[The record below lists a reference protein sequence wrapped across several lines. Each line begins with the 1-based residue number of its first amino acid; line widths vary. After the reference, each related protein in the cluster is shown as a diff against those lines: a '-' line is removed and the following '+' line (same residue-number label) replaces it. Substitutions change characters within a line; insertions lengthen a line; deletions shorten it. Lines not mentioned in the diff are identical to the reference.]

1 MEKICVAGGRPLRGL
16 TRVHGAKNAVLP
28 ILGAVLLATGPVS
41 IRNCP
46 DLSDVRK
53 MCAILTHLGCGAEFS
68 GDVLTVDPTTARCH
82 EMPEGLSKELRSSIF
97 MLGPVLGRFQK
108 AKFTYPGGCEI
119 GARPIDLH
127 LQGLRALNVEVVEEG
142 GAILCDGSAMR
153 GGPVHLDVPSVGATE
168 NLMMAAVAAKGT
180 TVLHNAAREPE
191 ITALAGFLQ
200 RLGASVSGA
209 GTSTITIEG
218 GRALGAADCFLM
230 PDRIEAGTLLAAGAI
245 TGGDVRISGLVPG
258 HLNAAL
264 AKFRQ
269 CGCRLDVGE
278 HEIRLR
284 GPKRPKELSRIDTL
298 PYPGFPTDLQ
308 AVFLALSTVADGVSV
323 LVENVFENRFRT
335 AAELLRMG
343 ASITVRDRTA
353 IVRGVPGLTGA
364 AVEAHDLRGGA
375 ALVLAGL
382 RAEGRTEVSRAEL
395 IDRGYESI
403 EQTLGAL
410 GAQIWREPA
419 AAQAQKNAKGT
430 ADEA

>member
-1 MEKICVAGGRPLRGL
+1 
-16 TRVHGAKNAVLP
+16 
-28 ILGAVLLATGPVS
+28 
-41 IRNCP
+41 
-46 DLSDVRK
+46 
-53 MCAILTHLGCGAEFS
+53 
-68 GDVLTVDPTTARCH
+68 
-82 EMPEGLSKELRSSIF
+82 
-97 MLGPVLGRFQK
+97 
-108 AKFTYPGGCEI
+108 
-119 GARPIDLH
+119 
-127 LQGLRALNVEVVEEG
+127 
-142 GAILCDGSAMR
+142 MR
-153 GGPVHLDVPSVGATE
+153 GASIHLDVPSVGATE
-168 NLMMAAVAAKGT
+168 NLMMAAVAAEGT

-191 ITALAGFLQ
+191 IAALAGFLQ
-200 RLGASVSGA
+200 RLGASVRGA
-209 GTSTITIEG
+209 GTSAITIEG

-278 HEIRLR
+278 QEIRLR
-284 GPKRPKELSRIDTL
+284 GPKQPKELSRIDTL

-382 RAEGRTEVSRAEL
+382 RAEGRTEVSRAGL
-395 IDRGYESI
+395 IDRGYENI
-403 EQTLGAL
+403 ERTLGAL
-410 GAQIWREPA
+410 GAQVWREPA
-419 AAQAQKNAKGT
+419 AAQAHKNAKGT